1 MASKI
6 RQSLLWKVA
15 LYYGVL
21 IALLMIL
28 VGIIH
33 SACLT
38 LLGRVRIR
46 HFAFAARCWWVC

>member
-46 HFAFAARCWWVC
+46 HFAIAARC